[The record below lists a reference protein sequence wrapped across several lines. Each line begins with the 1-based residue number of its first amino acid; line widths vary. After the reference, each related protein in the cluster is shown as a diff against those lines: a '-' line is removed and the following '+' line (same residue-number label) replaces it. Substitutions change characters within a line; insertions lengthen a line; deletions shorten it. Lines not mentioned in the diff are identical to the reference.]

1 MNGAELAILQ
11 DLLTQAGAQTALL
24 QRLVSLSAGGAGA
37 AGGGAGAGGLAG
49 AAASAV
55 GGIRGLG
62 TVATVA
68 GVASKALGVA
78 FNALSSVVG
87 YAGSIIGGFIGHMVN
102 LGENFI
108 VFTKKA
114 MDGRAR
120 LSDFIDVFQDLPVIG
135 KVFSIF
141 SQIAQVGQN
150 YLDLYRRT
158 AVVGATFG
166 GSLFDISRM
175 ASQAGLGL
183 EQFVNVI
190 TQNSETLAAFGGGNI
205 NTGIE
210 RFTQASGK
218 LLGPGSPY
226 ARGIM
231 GLGFTAD
238 QAASGLATVMKMQG
252 ISARENT
259 SNSSELAKATN
270 DYLTNLDMLSK
281 LTGKRRDQVQKEI
294 EEVERDQLW
303 MSFVEGLEKAD
314 KAGVMAAIEAAV
326 PFGKAAVEEVKA
338 RLRGLDIPVSEA
350 GANLAVFSNG
360 ASLAGDQYRKD
371 MAAAKGDVKKS
382 TQITLEFMSRIAIAS
397 GKTLDMFSDQQK
409 ASGMLAGQIPDEF
422 IKMSRLL
429 KANGDSMTKV
439 QAKIA
444 EDQKN
449 AAKGNAG
456 ALGELEMRFTQF
468 GSKVRELLNKALGP
482 FMDRIIEFSGAV
494 FTTIGNLIQSEQFA
508 QIVKDVADW
517 FETTFSNLKK
527 AWGDGKDYKEKFN
540 GVFKVLGD
548 AMADAWRANKD
559 ILINLFGPIISDF
572 WKNDVAP
579 MLAGLMESVLE
590 FIINALRKNS
600 AIARLLFGETNAEKL
615 ANADKVIEETQK
627 TIAELSRQ
635 RSLPGSRG
643 YETNYDS
650 QIRLLMPEL
659 NNALAVRQNI
669 LGGNKPVTP
678 STPSRATGSLGM
690 TGKLF
695 ENWGSGSEATL
706 HGTESV
712 MTPEQLIG
720 MVSGAANSELLNVLR
735 DLNNTNGQLL
745 VQARITAENSR
756 RTYDAVKV
764 LNPDLFQ
771 MA

>member
-37 AGGGAGAGGLAG
+37 AGGGGGASGLAG

-55 GGIRGLG
+55 GGIRGIG
-62 TVATVA
+62 AVA
-68 GVASKALGVA
+68 GVANVAVRALTGA
-78 FNALSSVVG
+78 FNILSSIVG
-87 YAGSIIGGFIGHMVN
+87 TAGSIIGSVLGHMVN
-102 LGENFI
+102 LGENF
-108 VFTKKA
+108 VEFTKKA

-120 LSDFIDVFQDLPVIG
+120 LSDFIDVFKDLPVVG

-141 SQIAQVGQN
+141 SQIAQVGQQ

-158 AVVGATFG
+158 ATVGATFG
-166 GSLFDISRM
+166 GSLFDISTM
-175 ASQAGLGL
+175 ASRAGLGL

-205 NTGIE
+205 NAGAE
-210 RFTQASGK
+210 KFAQASGK

-231 GLGFTAD
+231 GLGYTAD

-252 ISARENT
+252 ISSRENMA
-259 SNSSELAKATN
+259 NSDQLARGTN
-270 DYLTNLDMLSK
+270 DYLMTLDALSK
-281 LTGKRRDQVQKEI
+281 LTGKRRDQVQKEV

-303 MSFVEGLEKAD
+303 MTFVDSLGESQK
-314 KAGVMAAIEAAV
+314 KGVMAAVQAAA
-326 PFGKAAVEEVKA
+326 PFGKAAVDEVKA

-350 GANLAVFSNG
+350 GENLAVFSNG
-360 ASLAGDQYRKD
+360 ASLNGKALREA
-371 MAAAKGDVKKS
+371 MAAANGDVKKS
-382 TQITLEFMSRIAIAS
+382 AEAVLGWLGKSAVAS
-397 GKTLDMFSDQQK
+397 GKTLGMFSEQQK
-409 ASGMLAGQIPDEF
+409 ASGMLTGMIPDG
-422 IKMSRLL
+422 MLYLSRLM
-429 KANGDSMTKV
+429 KANGNDLNKV
-439 QAKIA
+439 LAKIA
-444 EDQKN
+444 KDQ
-449 AAKGNAG
+449 ADAGKGNAG

-468 GSKVRELLNKALGP
+468 GSKVRELLNKFLP
-482 FMDRIIEFSGAV
+482 LDLIMKFSDTV
-494 FTTIGNLIQSEQFA
+494 FTAIENLIKSEEFGK
-508 QIVKDVADW
+508 IVKDVVNW

-548 AMADAWRANKD
+548 AMADAWKANKD

-590 FIINALRKNS
+590 FIINALRRNS
-600 AIARLLFGETNAEKL
+600 AIARLLFGEDPAKRLSDAEGQKKTINAEISRLEALRDAPGGKGWEGTY
-615 ANADKVIEETQK
+615 NAQIRE
-627 TIAELSRQ
+627 Q
-635 RSLPGSRG
+635 RS
-643 YETNYDS
+643 
-650 QIRLLMPEL
+650 
-659 NNALAVRQNI
+659 ALKIQDDIIKEV
-669 LGGNKPVTP
+669 LSGNKPSVP
-678 STPSRATGSLGM
+678 PASTPRATGSLGM

-695 ENWGSGSEATL
+695 ENWGSGTPATL

-712 MTPEQLIG
+712 MTPDQLVG

-756 RTYDAVKV
+756 RTYEAVKV

-771 MA
+771 LA

>member
-37 AGGGAGAGGLAG
+37 AGGGGGAGGLAG

-55 GGIRGLG
+55 GGIRGLS

-68 GVASKALGVA
+68 GAVTTALTGA
-78 FNALSSVVG
+78 FRVLSSIVG
-87 YAGSIIGGFIGHMVN
+87 TAGSIIGGFIGHMVN
-102 LGENFI
+102 LGENF
-108 VFTKKA
+108 VKFTEKA

-120 LSDFIDVFQDLPVIG
+120 LSDFIAVFQDLPVVG

-158 AVVGATFG
+158 AVVGATFS

-303 MSFVEGLEKAD
+303 MSFVEGLSETQKT
-314 KAGVMAAIEAAV
+314 GVMAAVQAAV

-360 ASLAGDQYRKD
+360 ASLAGEQYRKD

-429 KANGDSMTKV
+429 KANGNDMTKV

-468 GSKVRELLNKALGP
+468 GSKVRELLNKFLP
-482 FMDRIIEFSGAV
+482 LDLIMKFSDTV
-494 FTTIGNLIQSEQFA
+494 FTAIENLIKSEEFGK
-508 QIVKDVADW
+508 IVKDVVNW
-517 FETTFSNLKK
+517 FETTFNNLKK

-540 GVFKVLGD
+540 NVFKVLGD

-559 ILINLFGPIISDF
+559 ILINLFGPIISSF
-572 WKNDVAP
+572 WKDDVAP

-590 FIINALRKNS
+590 FIIGALRRNS
-600 AIARLLFGETNAEKL
+600 AIARLLFGETNAERL
-615 ANADKVIEETQK
+615 SNADKVIAQSQA
-627 TIAELSRQ
+627 TIAALTKESA
-635 RSLPGSRG
+635 LPSSKGRESEYNARI
-643 YETNYDS
+643 N
-650 QIRLLMPEL
+650 LLMPDL
-659 NNALAVRQNI
+659 NNALAVRNEI
-669 LGGNKPVTP
+669 LNGNKPVAP
-678 STPSRATGSLGM
+678 GASASRATGSLGM

-695 ENWGSGSEATL
+695 ENWGAGTQATL

-712 MTPEQLIG
+712 MTPEQMISI
-720 MVSGAANSELLNVLR
+720 VSGAANSELLNVIR
-735 DLNNTNGQLL
+735 GLNNISEQLL
-745 VQARITAENSR
+745 VQARITADNSR

-771 MA
+771 LA